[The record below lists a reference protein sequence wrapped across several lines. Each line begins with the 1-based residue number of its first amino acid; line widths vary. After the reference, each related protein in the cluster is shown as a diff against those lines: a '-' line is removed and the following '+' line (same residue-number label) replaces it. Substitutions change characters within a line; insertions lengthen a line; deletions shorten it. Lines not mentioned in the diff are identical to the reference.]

1 MKTEDVHCI
10 TENTNIDELV
20 FTVTKKIIEDS
31 RQEELL
37 NYIRIYEEYY
47 RINEPPGLEEPLQI
61 AYRVYYEKSELDE
74 NGEPKRYDTRDIR
87 ESYDS
92 KRSLVSVMYHR
103 ASTLGILD
111 MEDDESD
118 CKISRRLKRIF
129 DQMEDFFQ
137 ILFRH
142 ARMYDR
148 SINPTAESEGD
159 PTFYMGSTPDAIEEL
174 ETFQKVLIQIL
185 KDLYESNIRKYKGY
199 CCQQIKT
206 PDGYDTRAWKQTVTI
221 KEYVHRV
228 APKESNYDL
237 WKDLTSKGTATLN
250 QLIRYLGDCYD
261 MQFPE
266 IQKNR
271 HLFSFRNGLFLAK
284 VWSDKTGLYQ
294 SEFYPYDSKE
304 AKNLDPREVSSKYFD
319 IDFEDYHNLED
330 WYNIPTPNFDK
341 VLKSQNFEEEVC
353 KWMYVMIG
361 RLCFELN
368 DIDKWQIIPFLKGIA
383 RSGKSTIITK
393 VIKKFYEQDDI
404 RTLSNNIE
412 TKFGLSSIC
421 DGHMFIAPE
430 IKGDLRL
437 EQAEFQSIVSGEDV
451 SIAVKGEK
459 AKNITWNIPGILG
472 GNEIPNWKD
481 NSGSILRRLLT
492 WDFKKQIKDKDT
504 DPLLE
509 KKLELELPII
519 LQKCIRG
526 YLEYAQKYQSDDIWN
541 VVPRYF
547 EEVRKQVAQ
556 NTNQLEHYLQSDDVV
571 IDETKMVP
579 LKIFKQAFNTHC
591 LANNMSK
598 PRFTQ
603 DFYIGPFSS
612 RDIKVRRVPEM
623 LYGNE
628 PKPRR
633 DEDFV
638 IGVDIR
644 KDEIELGYS

>member
-74 NGEPKRYDTRDIR
+74 NGKPKRYDTRDIR

-319 IDFEDYHNLED
+319 IDFEDYHHLED

-519 LQKCIRG
+519 VQKCIRG

>member
-74 NGEPKRYDTRDIR
+74 NGKPKRYDTRDIR

-319 IDFEDYHNLED
+319 TDFEDYHHLED

>member
-1 MKTEDVHCI
+1 
-10 TENTNIDELV
+10 V

-74 NGEPKRYDTRDIR
+74 NGKPKRYDTRDIR

-319 IDFEDYHNLED
+319 TDFEDYHHLED

>member
-74 NGEPKRYDTRDIR
+74 NGKPKRYDTRDIR

-330 WYNIPTPNFDK
+330 WYNIPTPNSDK

-353 KWMYVMIG
+353 KWMDVMIG

>member
-1 MKTEDVHCI
+1 M
-10 TENTNIDELV
+10 
-20 FTVTKKIIEDS
+20 
-31 RQEELL
+31 
-37 NYIRIYEEYY
+37 
-47 RINEPPGLEEPLQI
+47 
-61 AYRVYYEKSELDE
+61 
-74 NGEPKRYDTRDIR
+74 
-87 ESYDS
+87 
-92 KRSLVSVMYHR
+92 
-103 ASTLGILD
+103 
-111 MEDDESD
+111 
-118 CKISRRLKRIF
+118 
-129 DQMEDFFQ
+129 
-137 ILFRH
+137 
-142 ARMYDR
+142 
-148 SINPTAESEGD
+148 
-159 PTFYMGSTPDAIEEL
+159 
-174 ETFQKVLIQIL
+174 
-185 KDLYESNIRKYKGY
+185 
-199 CCQQIKT
+199 
-206 PDGYDTRAWKQTVTI
+206 
-221 KEYVHRV
+221 
-228 APKESNYDL
+228 L

-250 QLIRYLGDCYD
+250 QLIRYLGDCHD

-266 IQKNR
+266 IKKNR
-271 HLFSFRNGLFLAK
+271 HLWSFKNGLFLGK
-284 VWSDKTGLYQ
+284 IWSDKTGLYQ

-304 AKNLDPREVSSKYFD
+304 AMNLDPREVSSKYFD
-319 IDFEDYHNLED
+319 VDFEDYHHLEN
-330 WYNIPTPNFDK
+330 WYDIPTPHFDK
-341 VLKSQNFEEEVC
+341 VLKSQNFEENVC
-353 KWMYVMIG
+353 KWMYVMAG
-361 RLCFELN
+361 RLCFDLN

-383 RSGKSTIITK
+383 RSGKSTLITK
-393 VIKKFYEQDDI
+393 VIKKFYENDDI

>member
-74 NGEPKRYDTRDIR
+74 NGKPKRYDTRDIR

-319 IDFEDYHNLED
+319 IDFEDYHHLED

>member
-74 NGEPKRYDTRDIR
+74 NGKPKRYDTRDIR